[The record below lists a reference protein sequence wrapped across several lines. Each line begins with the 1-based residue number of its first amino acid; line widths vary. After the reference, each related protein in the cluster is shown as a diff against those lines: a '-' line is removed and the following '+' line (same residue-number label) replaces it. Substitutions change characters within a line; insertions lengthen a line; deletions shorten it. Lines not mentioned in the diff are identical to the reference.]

1 MLFLCELYWQF
12 CHDVNG
18 EDVSGLKSFE
28 INGEHHEVLEAEAR
42 ILGYLSA
49 GCGIK
54 VAYIGE
60 VLAGFLIYQ
69 RVFDTLYAI
78 RCLYAEPWS
87 SGLKLGKRLVSS
99 LRPLPTQL
107 IFQSRKTAQ
116 PVRML
121 SITADHR
128 TKVSECEHFETWIM
142 NWRV

>member
-1 MLFLCELYWQF
+1 MLFLAELYWQF
-12 CHDVNG
+12 CHDVNS

-28 INGEHHEVLEAEAR
+28 VNGKTYEVSEAEAR
-42 ILGYLSA
+42 LLGYKA
-49 GCGIK
+49 RGCDIQ

-69 RVFDTLYAI
+69 RIFDTLIAV

-121 SITADHR
+121 SITADR
-128 TKVSECEHFETWIM
+128 RSRISECEHFETWLM
-142 NWRV
+142 NWEE